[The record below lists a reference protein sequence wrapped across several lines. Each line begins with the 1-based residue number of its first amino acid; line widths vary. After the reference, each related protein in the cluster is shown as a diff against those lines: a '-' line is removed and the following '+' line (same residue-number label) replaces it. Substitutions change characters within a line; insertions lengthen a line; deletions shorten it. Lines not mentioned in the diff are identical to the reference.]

1 MSARELA
8 RALGIAPRTRR
19 FVLRDEYGCAYEG
32 RRAEH
37 VLAAL
42 SRSDKTP
49 GLSAELHTVAH
60 ALFKSMTTGR
70 MNASV
75 AMAICDLSPYRV
87 CGIVARVAAECPETT
102 TGGICDYWL
111 PEHQQELVGPSRA
124 EGNAA

>member
-1 MSARELA
+1 MTTTQEIARTIK
-8 RALGIAPRTRR
+8 IAPRTKR
-19 FVLRDEYGCAYEG
+19 FVLRDEYGCRYEG
-32 RRAEH
+32 RQAEH

-75 AMAICDLSPYRV
+75 AMTICDLSPYRV
-87 CGIVARVAAECPETT
+87 CGIVAKVAAECDETT
-102 TGGICDYWL
+102 TGGICDTWL
-111 PEHQQELVGPSRA
+111 PKHQHELVA
-124 EGNAA
+124 V